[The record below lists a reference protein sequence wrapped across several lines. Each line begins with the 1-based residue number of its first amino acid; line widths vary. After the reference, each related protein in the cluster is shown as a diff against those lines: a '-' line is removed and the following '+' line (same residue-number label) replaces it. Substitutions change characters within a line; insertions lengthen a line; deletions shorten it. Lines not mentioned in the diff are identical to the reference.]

1 MSVGRASGSNQMCR
15 YLKRLKNAAAVGS
28 IGAENILF
36 PLLKL
41 LKLKITP
48 RAQCSVPTIKQTQ
61 PPSLYLK
68 ITNYSLF
75 GSNLTLV
82 VRVKKNFYHSL

>member
-1 MSVGRASGSNQMCR
+1 MVKISVFSNTIA
-15 YLKRLKNAAAVGS
+15 LFRLS

-41 LKLKITP
+41 LKLKIAP

-61 PPSLYLK
+61 PPPS
-68 ITNYSLF
+68 I
-75 GSNLTLV
+75 
-82 VRVKKNFYHSL
+82 